1 MSATVIP
8 GEVGCC
14 RLRENIQGGTQMGL
28 VINTNISSI
37 NAQRNLSRTENALNS
52 SLAKLS
58 SGLRITAAKDDAAGL
73 AISEKLRAQIRG
85 MSQAERNANDGI
97 SLVQTAEGA
106 LDEVSSILIRMRELS
121 VQAATGTLGAEE
133 RVYLDSEYDKL
144 LDEINRIASV
154 TEFNGQRL
162 LNGASSTG
170 ISFQVGLSSNVMD
183 RITVS
188 IMNTFASQLGTGT
201 FLISQTLSTVTGARS
216 AMDVID
222 AAIQDISGT
231 RGDLGA
237 VQNRLATTV
246 SNLATQRENLSAAN
260 SRIRDVDVAA
270 ETVNMTRSQILM
282 QAGVSVLAQANQ
294 LPSMALS
301 LIGA

>member
-1 MSATVIP
+1 
-8 GEVGCC
+8 
-14 RLRENIQGGTQMGL
+14 MGL
-28 VINTNISSI
+28 VINTNIASI
-37 NAQRNLSRTENALNS
+37 NAQRNLGRTEDELNS

-106 LDEVSSILIRMRELS
+106 LDQVSNILIRMRELT
-121 VQAATGTLGAEE
+121 VQAATGTLGDEE
-133 RVYLDSEYDKL
+133 RIYLDSEYEKL
-144 LDEINRIASV
+144 TDEIDRIASV

-162 LNGASSTG
+162 LNGATSTG
-170 ISFQVGLSSNVMD
+170 ISFQVGLSADIMD
-183 RITVS
+183 RISVS
-188 IMNTFASQLGTGT
+188 IMNTFASALGSGT
-201 FLISQTLSTVTGARS
+201 FINGQTLSTVTGARN
-216 AMDVID
+216 AMGVID
-222 AAIQDISGT
+222 AAIQDVSGT

-237 VQNRLATTV
+237 AQNRLSTTV
-246 SNLATQRENLSAAN
+246 KNLATQRENLSAAN

-294 LPSMALS
+294 LPQMALS
-301 LIGA
+301 LIGQ